1 MTQVL
6 TIWLIIGG
14 VIAFAGLVL
23 LAALLKITPR
33 KFKGETVW
41 QRFRRSMTTK
51 HSARPSRAPWLDE

>member
-1 MTQVL
+1 MSGAL

-14 VIAFAGLVL
+14 VIVFAGIAL
-23 LAALLKITPR
+23 LASLLKITPR

-41 QRFRRSMTTK
+41 QRLRRSMTTK